1 MKLRLNLL
9 DADLA
14 QRFNIPTKV
23 ISSLIV
29 TWVNFMYETLVSR
42 RKMPIFPSR
51 HKVNMQLPKKFSQ
64 DYEFRN
70 LRTLLLDVEILGEKS
85 HQSVY
90 EMDPFSFSALPTS
103 KVWSFTVGITPNGAA
118 NFISEVISG
127 SSKNSDL
134 SKYVF
139 DKLKSDFNKDDIIIG
154 PEITNS
160 VRDCYGS
167 IDVDYIVCSK
177 FAKSPHLVLIRQ
189 LASKYL
195 ERLLSFKIL
204 TCIPCDLQPL
214 VSKIVTVTVLLTNLN
229 KPILQRK

>member
-1 MKLRLNLL
+1 
-9 DADLA
+9 
-14 QRFNIPTKV
+14 
-23 ISSLIV
+23 
-29 TWVNFMYETLVSR
+29 MYETLVSR

-195 ERLLSFKIL
+195 ERLLAFKIL